1 MQHIRSR
8 RVLCL
13 LTALA
18 LTVSLLSGLSLT
30 AFADTLIGTPTGYTD
45 AAQVVYDNSGSY
57 LKNWGAR
64 GETASFL
71 SSYAQNYYTGSYTY
85 ARLSANAG
93 SSSAG
98 SYTTSALYNALHS
111 MLSAKQT
118 STTSYDGTRSMYCY
132 TDCVNNNSSYISSFY
147 SGTRLNGAWD
157 SGATWN
163 REHTWPQSKSTGSQL
178 NDIMML
184 RPTAVS
190 ENSARGNKAY
200 GESSGYYHPN
210 SEAGST
216 GLDLRGDCAR
226 VTLYCYVRWS
236 ENAESMWGADGVM
249 ESVDVLLSWMQQDP
263 VDTWEMGRND
273 AVQSITGVR
282 NCFVDY
288 PELAFLLFGR
298 DIPANYA
305 TPSNGEG
312 GGEAPST
319 VTLTYMANGSVC
331 GTASGYAGDSVTLP
345 ASAPDV
351 ADWSF
356 IGWVETAVAETDVSP
371 AFYAPG
377 AAYVPSASATLYA
390 LYAQNSGG
398 SAASN
403 DYALFTGTLAEG
415 DYLVVYNSKAMKGS
429 LTSGNR
435 IDYNTITVSND
446 LITTDDASLVWTLSS
461 ETVSGT
467 SYWRFCNKSTG
478 TYAAATSTNNRAT
491 LQASVNDYARWSVT
505 ESNGTYDFQNKQTSR
520 YLRNNGTYGFAAY
533 STSTGGP
540 LSLYRNV
547 SAENTV
553 YTTKPG
559 GTDYTVS
566 FTTPDGITAPAPM
579 TVNSVTGAE
588 LPTAEAPEGYSFLG
602 WVTEDYDHVTE
613 LPAQIL
619 SGLYK
624 PQADITLKALYT
636 YEDDSPRLKL
646 MTVNDTFSN
655 GDKIVIVDSTDTYG
669 LYQQTSTINTGYAS
683 YFDFTND
690 AAVILADA
698 RKYFDVTQADGGWW
712 LGDET
717 NGWLYTPDNTE
728 RLSIR
733 NNTAFMTAFE
743 LTTYEGYLALQ
754 HTVSYNTNLFYL
766 NCCTST
772 NGNLKNLWCMV
783 NSSSMTGTSTLHIY
797 KLDEGGTAVTYYT
810 TLIDLPHEHTPAE
823 AVIEN
828 NVDPTCTKAGSY
840 DNVVYCA
847 ECGKELSRETVA
859 VPALGHQPKAAVA
872 ENNVAPSCTEA
883 GSYDNVVYCE
893 RCGEEL
899 SRETVTVPALGHQ
912 PKEAVTENN
921 VAPTCTEAGSYDS
934 VVYCQRCDAEISR
947 ETVSVDA
954 LGHNPGEPVEE
965 NRVEPTATTDG
976 GYDSVIYCTR
986 CGAELSREHTT
997 IPATGP
1003 AEPVLDESIVLYNSI
1018 GIGIEIQTT
1027 FGVRKSVTDR
1037 FESWYI
1043 EVSKLDASGNI
1054 TETKRFGAGQ
1064 EGAVSEGYIREAV
1077 YTDITAKEMGVRY
1090 AASFHGFAA
1099 DGSETY
1105 SNTVTNTVRDYVI
1118 EELLKTD
1125 NDDAT
1130 RRLAA
1135 DLLNY
1140 GAAAQVYFNFDAE
1153 NLVNANLSAEAQAA
1167 MEQFADVGEAP
1178 ATLENG
1184 SNGPNVYG
1192 SVSVMNRV
1200 VLSLTVRGLGTPSQV
1215 QILVKNHETGEVKA
1229 TLDTVKRGTVWMA
1242 DYAGFEAE
1250 DMRTAFDFVPVAD
1263 GTETGTPLTWSVEG
1277 YAKQARQN
1285 EDASEAELALFNALL
1300 HYVDAAAAAYGN

>member
-64 GETASFL
+64 GETASFP

-435 IDYNTITVSND
+435 IDYKE
-446 LITTDDASLVWTLSS
+446 SS
-461 ETVSGT
+461 
-467 SYWRFCNKSTG
+467 CN
-478 TYAAATSTNNRAT
+478 N
-491 LQASVNDYARWSVT
+491 
-505 ESNGTYDFQNKQTSR
+505 
-520 YLRNNGTYGFAAY
+520 
-533 STSTGGP
+533 P
-540 LSLYRNV
+540 L
-547 SAENTV
+547 
-553 YTTKPG
+553 
-559 GTDYTVS
+559 
-566 FTTPDGITAPAPM
+566 FPDRI
-579 TVNSVTGAE
+579 
-588 LPTAEAPEGYSFLG
+588 
-602 WVTEDYDHVTE
+602 
-613 LPAQIL
+613 
-619 SGLYK
+619 
-624 PQADITLKALYT
+624 
-636 YEDDSPRLKL
+636 
-646 MTVNDTFSN
+646 
-655 GDKIVIVDSTDTYG
+655 
-669 LYQQTSTINTGYAS
+669 
-683 YFDFTND
+683 
-690 AAVILADA
+690 
-698 RKYFDVTQADGGWW
+698 
-712 LGDET
+712 
-717 NGWLYTPDNTE
+717 
-728 RLSIR
+728 
-733 NNTAFMTAFE
+733 
-743 LTTYEGYLALQ
+743 
-754 HTVSYNTNLFYL
+754 
-766 NCCTST
+766 C
-772 NGNLKNLWCMV
+772 
-783 NSSSMTGTSTLHIY
+783 
-797 KLDEGGTAVTYYT
+797 
-810 TLIDLPHEHTPAE
+810 
-823 AVIEN
+823 
-828 NVDPTCTKAGSY
+828 
-840 DNVVYCA
+840 
-847 ECGKELSRETVA
+847 
-859 VPALGHQPKAAVA
+859 
-872 ENNVAPSCTEA
+872 
-883 GSYDNVVYCE
+883 
-893 RCGEEL
+893 
-899 SRETVTVPALGHQ
+899 
-912 PKEAVTENN
+912 
-921 VAPTCTEAGSYDS
+921 
-934 VVYCQRCDAEISR
+934 
-947 ETVSVDA
+947 
-954 LGHNPGEPVEE
+954 
-965 NRVEPTATTDG
+965 
-976 GYDSVIYCTR
+976 
-986 CGAELSREHTT
+986 
-997 IPATGP
+997 
-1003 AEPVLDESIVLYNSI
+1003 
-1018 GIGIEIQTT
+1018 
-1027 FGVRKSVTDR
+1027 
-1037 FESWYI
+1037 
-1043 EVSKLDASGNI
+1043 
-1054 TETKRFGAGQ
+1054 
-1064 EGAVSEGYIREAV
+1064 
-1077 YTDITAKEMGVRY
+1077 
-1090 AASFHGFAA
+1090 
-1099 DGSETY
+1099 
-1105 SNTVTNTVRDYVI
+1105 
-1118 EELLKTD
+1118 
-1125 NDDAT
+1125 
-1130 RRLAA
+1130 
-1135 DLLNY
+1135 
-1140 GAAAQVYFNFDAE
+1140 
-1153 NLVNANLSAEAQAA
+1153 
-1167 MEQFADVGEAP
+1167 EAP
-1178 ATLENG
+1178 A
-1184 SNGPNVYG
+1184 
-1192 SVSVMNRV
+1192 RW
-1200 VLSLTVRGLGTPSQV
+1200 
-1215 QILVKNHETGEVKA
+1215 K
-1229 TLDTVKRGTVWMA
+1229 
-1242 DYAGFEAE
+1242 
-1250 DMRTAFDFVPVAD
+1250 
-1263 GTETGTPLTWSVEG
+1263 
-1277 YAKQARQN
+1277 
-1285 EDASEAELALFNALL
+1285 
-1300 HYVDAAAAAYGN
+1300 